1 LGKFK
6 GMKNWVLLL
15 FFGLTLQLAS
25 AKFVIV
31 QQNIPKSSF
40 VFSENKPY
48 SKDAALLLQRFVF
61 EIQADFNIG
70 VLVGSFWMK

>member
-6 GMKNWVLLL
+6 GMKNWALLL

-25 AKFVIV
+25 AQFVIV
-31 QQNIPKSSF
+31 QQNLLKSSV

-48 SKDAALLLQRFVF
+48 FKDAALLLQRFVI

-70 VLVGSFWMK
+70 ILGGSFWMK